1 LTLFSD
7 LQGKRELLKFIV
19 KLGAAFVG
27 IMCIGLLVQH
37 SLELHLEGRGSFE
50 HVVEQT
56 GLNIVCGVIVGLILP
71 MTTRRRLLVT
81 ILAMAGALALGHILT
96 MQSDVRPASIL
107 VDWIGACLGL
117 LVVVGLLRSWDAMY
131 GKHLVPWGGPARD
144 S

>member
-1 LTLFSD
+1 M
-7 LQGKRELLKFIV
+7 LKFIV

-27 IMCIGLLVQH
+27 IICIGLLVQH

-50 HVVEQT
+50 LVVEQA
-56 GLNIVCGVIVGLILP
+56 GSNIVCGVILGLILP
-71 MTTRRRLLVT
+71 MTTRRRLLFT

-96 MQSDVRPASIL
+96 LQSDVRPASIL
-107 VDWIGACLGL
+107 VAWIGACLGL

-144 S
+144 SSTGGPE